1 MRWLRLNTA
10 WVARAALAL
19 LVLST
24 SVISTAEATSKPHKG
39 AAKSAAVEAAPKNSS
54 IVLDAD
60 TGRVLTSVDPDQ
72 QNYPASLTKMMT
84 LYVTFQQLAQRRI
97 SLNQTFMVSE
107 YAASM
112 APSKLDL
119 RPGQSIRLEDA
130 ILALCTKSANDVA
143 VVLAEGL
150 GGNEENFAHIMTQT
164 AAKLGMTRTHF
175 ANASG
180 LPDNEQLTTARD
192 MATLGLALIRDF
204 PQFYP
209 YFNTRTFAYKG
220 EVITNHN
227 HLLGAVDGVDGIKT
241 GFIRASGFNLVASA
255 KRDGHRIVAVVLG
268 GTTPALR
275 DRQMTHLLD
284 EGFAEIEMR
293 NDNPVVANAETPQN
307 APHFRPSSYHSAP
320 AMADLSVAADGAA
333 QNAQGDSESDG
344 DRAAAAMRQPPPGS
358 VQVASNDIMMPATS
372 WAIQVGAFASDQAA
386 RAAAVK
392 AERQA
397 HRWLQSGKIQI
408 GLSAG
413 STSAVFRARING
425 LDQKQAAAACRV
437 LLSQGTKCLAL
448 PDQL

>member
-1 MRWLRLNTA
+1 
-10 WVARAALAL
+10 
-19 LVLST
+19 
-24 SVISTAEATSKPHKG
+24 
-39 AAKSAAVEAAPKNSS
+39 
-54 IVLDAD
+54 
-60 TGRVLTSVDPDQ
+60 
-72 QNYPASLTKMMT
+72 
-84 LYVTFQQLAQRRI
+84 
-97 SLNQTFMVSE
+97 VSD
-107 YAASM
+107 YAATM

-119 RPGQSIRLEDA
+119 RPGQTIRLEDA

-180 LPDNEQLTTARD
+180 LPDNDQLTTARD

-241 GFIRASGFNLVASA
+241 GFIRAAGFNLVASA

-268 GTTPALR
+268 GTTPGLR
-275 DRQMTHLLD
+275 DKQMTHLLD

-293 NDNPVVANAETPQN
+293 SDNPVVANAETPQN
-307 APHFRPSSYHSAP
+307 ASHFRPTSYHSAP
-320 AMADLSVAADGAA
+320 PMADLSVAADATA
-333 QNAQGDSESDG
+333 QSAQGDSESDA
-344 DRAAAAMRQPPPGS
+344 DRAAAVRSPS
-358 VQVASNDIMMPATS
+358 TVQVASNDIMMPPATAGWS
-372 WAIQVGAFASDQAA
+372 IQVGAFASDQAA

-413 STSAVFRARING
+413 STSAVFRARISG
-425 LDQKQAAAACRV
+425 LDQKQAAAACHV
-437 LLSQGTKCLAL
+437 LLSQGTRCLAL